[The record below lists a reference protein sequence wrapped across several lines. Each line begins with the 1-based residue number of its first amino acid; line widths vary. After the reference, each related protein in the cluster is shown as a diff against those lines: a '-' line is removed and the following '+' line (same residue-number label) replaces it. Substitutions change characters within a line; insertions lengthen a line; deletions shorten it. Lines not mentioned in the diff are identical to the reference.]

1 MPAGVLA
8 LTPLANTTLVSNTSA
23 VTLSSISQG
32 YRDLILVMQ
41 VTDASSSGF
50 QLGVQFNGDT
60 TSNAYPY
67 QIMSTSGS
75 SSSYAVSSAGSGRII
90 LGWNGAN
97 GTNGSSMS
105 RLEIL
110 DYSTT
115 NKHKTSLLRNDDLPQ
130 LTTELSAYRW
140 QNTSAITSIR
150 IFGVSGNIR
159 AGSTIAL
166 YGVSA

>member
-8 LTPLANTTLVSNTSA
+8 ITPLANTTLGSATSA
-23 VTLSSISQG
+23 VTLSSISG
-32 YRDLILVMQ
+32 SYRDLLLVMQ
-41 VTDASSSGF
+41 VTDATSSGF
-50 QLGVQFNGDT
+50 SLGVQFNGDT
-60 TSNAYPY
+60 GGTSYQY
-67 QIMSTSGS
+67 QIMSTSGAS
-75 SSSYAVSSAGSGRII
+75 STYAVSTGTSRIQ

-110 DYSTT
+110 DYSATD
-115 NKHKTSLLRNDDLPQ
+115 KHKTSLLRNDDLPMT
-130 LTTELSAYRW
+130 TTELSAYRW
-140 QNTSAITSIR
+140 QNTAAITSIR